1 MDVRWLEATATDT
14 QTENGKSLTMQAINS
29 GEKLEQVK
37 SEIAKVVVGQ
47 QSLIDRLL
55 LAILCDGHVLLEGVP
70 GIAKTL
76 TINSLAK
83 AVDAQFSRI
92 HSVHA

>member
-1 MDVRWLEATATDT
+1 
-14 QTENGKSLTMQAINS
+14 MQAINS